1 MHKLQ
6 LEPTVIL
13 SVYLFAIKLVLDSLE
28 DGLLLSRRLSP
39 SLTSGGLTVDK
50 RGGSSI
56 CSDLNLEVTSGT
68 GVHGRKALDLIAKS
82 VLKRV
87 YEGIVKA
94 LISSPTAVLHE
105 HINLRH
111 FIIFI
116 NYVSVALIIVSLCFL
131 KRDLYL

>member
-1 MHKLQ
+1 MHNLQ
-6 LEPTVIL
+6 VESTVNL
-13 SVYLFAIKLVLDSLE
+13 SAYLFAIKLVLDSLE
-28 DGLLLSRRLSP
+28 DGLLLSGRLSL

-50 RGGSSI
+50 LGGSSI
-56 CSDLNLEVTSGT
+56 CSDLNLEVTSST
-68 GVHGRKALDLIAKS
+68 GVPGRKAFDLIAKS

-94 LISSPTAVLHE
+94 LISSPTTVLHK

-116 NYVSVALIIVSLCFL
+116 NYVSAALIIVSLCFL
-131 KRDLYL
+131 KLDLYL